1 MGVCNCSMFCC
12 MLLYVHS
19 SIAIILMGKREL
31 VAFLICLPGVSWWLG
46 SSSSRCHGENLDKLK
61 ARDFNATSLS
71 TYDFSTLYTT
81 LPHNL
86 IKDKLIDLI
95 ESTFQREGSPYLA
108 CSDRNAFFTSEK
120 PKKYH
125 AWSCQ
130 NVCDALT
137 FLLDNIFIRFGT
149 KLYRQVVGIPMGT
162 NCAPLVAD
170 LFLFCY
176 ERDFMMSLS
185 DDKQADVFDAFN
197 TTSRY
202 LDDILNINNVY
213 FVNMVS
219 QIYPSE
225 LQLNKANASDTEA
238 AFLDLHLSI
247 SNGIVSTKIYD
258 KRDDFDFE
266 IVNFPFLDGD
276 VPRSTSYGVYI
287 SQLIRFA
294 RASSY
299 VTDFNTR
306 NKLLKVSNGAKIRN
320 RYNQVP
326 HLTQDTNG
334 KVTNSQKTP
343 QTRAKRSALS
353 QQVTKKHI

>member
-1 MGVCNCSMFCC
+1 MKEPSREKT
-12 MLLYVHS
+12 LL
-19 SIAIILMGKREL
+19 
-31 VAFLICLPGVSWWLG
+31 
-46 SSSSRCHGENLDKLK
+46 
-61 ARDFNATSLS
+61 
-71 TYDFSTLYTT
+71 
-81 LPHNL
+81 
-86 IKDKLIDLI
+86 
-95 ESTFQREGSPYLA
+95 YLA
-108 CSDRNAFFTSEK
+108 CNDRNAYFTSEK

-125 AWSCQ
+125 AWLYQ

-149 KLYRQVVGIPMGT
+149 KLFRQVVGICMGT

-176 ERDFMMSLS
+176 ERDFMMFLS
-185 DDKQADVFDAFN
+185 GDKQADVIDAFK
-197 TTSRY
+197 TTFKY
-202 LDDILNINNVY
+202 LDHILNINNVY
-213 FVNMVS
+213 FDNMVC

-225 LQLNKANASDTEA
+225 LQLNKANTSDTES

-247 SNGIVSTKIYD
+247 SNDIVSTKIYD

-299 VTDFNTR
+299 ITSTLAINC
-306 NKLLKVSNGAKIRN
+306 
-320 RYNQVP
+320 
-326 HLTQDTNG
+326 
-334 KVTNSQKTP
+334 
-343 QTRAKRSALS
+343 
-353 QQVTKKHI
+353 